1 MKKVLSPDMV
11 AHAWANQ
18 TQEEAR
24 TASNGSLYFD
34 KESIFSYGRH
44 FTIAKHVSNKKG
56 ANAVLFTTRGY
67 SNTTAKHI
75 SIVRHASNHLNKI
88 YCNDPADS
96 PRLNIESFEIE
107 IKSALSGLAKAKKPE
122 KYIQPAEY
130 ALQKAEIYCKFFDE
144 KVPKHFYKLIESAKT
159 GKYKDY
165 LAKEAERI
173 AKEKAEARER
183 QTKQHNKNISNW
195 RKFKNDKGEHS
206 PQSRLWT
213 RLDKDFLRIS
223 EDGEKIQTSQGID
236 IPLPV
241 AKRILN
247 TIRTVLSK
255 GGCNGDC
262 NFKILDLSV
271 KEINKEF
278 IRVGCHNID
287 WKEINSIAKKLN
299 W

>member
-24 TASNGSLYFD
+24 TATKNLYFYGD
-34 KESIFSYGRH
+34 SIYSYGGH
-44 FTIAKHVSNKKG
+44 FKIAKHTTNEKG
-56 ANAVLFTTRGY
+56 EKVVLFTTRGY

-75 SIVRHASNHLNKI
+75 RIVEHASNHLKKI
-88 YCNDPADS
+88 YCNDPGS
-96 PRLNIESFEIE
+96 GTFHNIESFGRE
-107 IKSALSGLAKAKKPE
+107 IKSALSGLIKAKKPE

-130 ALQKAEIYCKFFDE
+130 ALQKAEIYCKFFGE
-144 KVPKHFYKLIESAKT
+144 KVPKEFYKLIDSAKT

-173 AKEKAEARER
+173 EKENQEKRER
-183 QTKQHNKNISNW
+183 QIKQHNKNISNW
-195 RKFKNDKGEHS
+195 RKFKNDKGEYS

-213 RLDKDFLRIS
+213 RLDRDFLRIS
-223 EDGEKIQTSQGID
+223 ADGEKIQTSQGIE

-247 TIRTVLSK
+247 TIRHILSK
-255 GGCNGDC
+255 GGCNGNC
-262 NFKILDLSV
+262 SLKILDFQV
-271 KEINKEF
+271 NEINKDY
-278 IRVGCHNID
+278 IHVGCHKID
-287 WKEINSIAKKLN
+287 IKEINSVAKKLN